1 MDVHSRI
8 KELRTLIERANYE
21 YYALDSPSLADAE
34 FDALMNEL
42 IDLERLHPEL
52 ATPDSPTR
60 RVGAGMIERFEK
72 VAHPSPM
79 LSLSNVYDENEL
91 RDFDARVRKDVLAC
105 TYVAELKIDGL
116 SISLIYEN
124 GSLVR
129 AATRGDG
136 TIGEDVTSNVRT
148 IRSIPLTIPHKGRL
162 EVRGEVFMDA
172 IAFEAVN
179 REKAALGEEP
189 FKNLR
194 NAAAGSL
201 RLLDSNAVARRR
213 LDAFIYYLM
222 DRTLAPTHFEALAT
236 LKRLGFKTNPESRL
250 CRDIDEV
257 VAYVAKVATLRRSL
271 PYDTDGVVVKVN
283 EFALYEKIGYT
294 AKSPRW
300 ATAYKYPPEEVV
312 TVLNAI
318 TFQIGRTG
326 VVTPVAEL
334 SPVVVSGSLVSR
346 ATLHNEDYCKNLD
359 IRVGDRVVVRKAGE
373 VIPAVVR
380 VIPERRGGSEVP
392 FSMATACP
400 VCGGP
405 LVRAEGEAEYFCV
418 NPDCD
423 AKKINGLI
431 HFASR
436 DAYDVDGLGEKVVT
450 DFYNDGFL
458 RSIPDVFRLKDHA
471 QELILK
477 EGFGEK
483 SIMSL
488 LDAIEASKKNNLDR
502 LLFGLGIKLVGQK
515 TAKTVCER
523 YPAMDRIATLTVDDL
538 LKVQDV
544 GETTA
549 AAIVEWFALPENVR
563 TIEELG
569 SLGLNMTYVSDR
581 VAATTPFT
589 DKTVVITG
597 TLGGWSRS
605 EAEALVERYGGRVA
619 GSVSKKTD
627 LIVAGTDAG
636 SKLTKGRELGVRIV
650 DEDGFRALLAD
661 IEPKQ

>member
-1 MDVHSRI
+1 MDVNSRI
-8 KELRTLIERANYE
+8 KELRTVIERANYE
-21 YYALDSPSLADAE
+21 YYALDAPSLTDAE
-34 FDALMNEL
+34 FDAMMNEL
-42 IDLERLHPEL
+42 IELERLHPEL

-60 RVGAGMIERFEK
+60 RVGSGMVERFEK

-79 LSLSNVYDENEL
+79 LSLSNVYDEAEL
-91 RDFDARVRKDVLAC
+91 RDFDVRVRKEVPEY

-124 GSLVR
+124 GALVR

-136 TIGEDVTSNVRT
+136 TIGEDVTANVRT
-148 IRSIPLTIPHKGRL
+148 IRSIPLTIPHRGRL
-162 EVRGEVFMDA
+162 EVRGEVFMDQA
-172 IAFEAVN
+172 AFETAN
-179 REKAALGEEP
+179 REKTALGEEP

-201 RLLDSNAVARRR
+201 RLLDSAAVARRR
-213 LDAFIYYLM
+213 LDAYIYYMM
-222 DRTLAPTHFEALAT
+222 DRSLAPTHFEALAL

-250 CRDIDEV
+250 CRNVDEV
-257 VAYVAKVATLRRSL
+257 VAYVAKVATLRRTL

-283 EFALYEKIGYT
+283 EFALYDKIGYT

-334 SPVVVSGSLVSR
+334 APVVVSGSLVSR
-346 ATLHNEDYCKNLD
+346 ATLHNEDYCRNLD

-380 VIPERRGGSEVP
+380 VVPERRDGTEIP
-392 FSMATACP
+392 FAMATACP

-405 LVRAEGEAEYFCV
+405 LLRAEGEAEYFCV

-483 SIMSL
+483 SIVSL

-502 LLFGLGIKLVGQK
+502 LLFGLGIRLVGQK

-523 YPAMDRIATLTVDDL
+523 YPAMERIASLTVDDL
-538 LKVQDV
+538 LKVPDV

-549 AAIVEWFALPENVR
+549 AAIVEWFALPENIL
-563 TIEELG
+563 TIGELG
-569 SLGLNMTYVSDR
+569 ALGLNMAYVSDR
-581 VAATTPFT
+581 LDAVTPFT

-597 TLGGWSRS
+597 TLSGWSRS

-650 DEDGFRALLAD
+650 DEEGFRALLAD
-661 IEPKQ
+661 IERQ